1 VPLAESHGLRLTK
14 VNTIKLSCMNRLF
27 WRSAFTGVVFFFF
40 PILESSAQIA
50 VSPDAQQNEVVLT
63 KLSPP
68 VYPPIARQALVKGDI
83 DLMLGIRQDGSVESA
98 VVVDGPPL
106 LWRAALNSAQQSQ
119 FECRKCSESVTPY
132 RLVYTFQLVVT
143 KVSCTAPE
151 DFDRSVPDQ
160 PAPTVTQSENHVT
173 IVNHVAPLCIC
184 DFIQKRRALKCLYL
198 WRCGFP

>member
-1 VPLAESHGLRLTK
+1 
-14 VNTIKLSCMNRLF
+14 MNRFFL
-27 WRSAFTGVVFFFF
+27 RSAFTGVVIFFF

-50 VSPDAQQNEVVLT
+50 VSPDAQQNKVVLT

-132 RLVYTFQLVVT
+132 RLVYAFQLVVMT
-143 KVSCTAPE
+143 VGCTAPE
-151 DFDRSVPDQ
+151 DCNRTVPDQ
-160 PAPTVTQSENHVT
+160 PAPMVTQSENHVT
-173 IVNHVAPLCIC
+173 LVNHVAPLCIC
-184 DFIQKRRALKCLYL
+184 DSIRKRRSLKCLYL